1 MHGAR
6 RWIGLALA
14 LAGAV
19 AAFAAIVP
27 AAQADFTT
35 GKCLG
40 SNVTGRGASFA
51 NAAHTAWE
59 TNFQNSFCADVG
71 VFPDLTYDPAGSGA
85 GRRVM
90 GERTAPNAD
99 GSLSRNQVP
108 RYGMTDEPPTPT
120 AVSQMNQGTDAVGDE
135 GTIHVIPGAVGS
147 VVLAVNWPDNCDR
160 ALLPDSAETNPAA
173 ANADPFTDRVRFTRT
188 QAEEIWNGDSAHDEW
203 DEIFPTLA
211 ADADCTGFI
220 TRVVRFDDSGT
231 IVRVQGLARQGQPGA
246 RLGPGLHVRPR
257 HAQLAERGAR
267 AASGLQPDDPAHG
280 AARGAPD
287 QRLLER
293 QRLADGEAERHRR
306 LGRLLRHRDRPLE
319 RPRHHADQRSGVA

>member
-1 MHGAR
+1 MSSSLAMHGAR

-71 VFPDLTYDPAGSGA
+71 IFPDMTYDPAGSGA

-108 RYGMTDEPPTPT
+108 RYGMTDEPPTLT

-135 GTIHVIPGAVGS
+135 GTTHVIPGRDRLGRAGRQLARQLRPRAAAGLRGDQPGGRERGS
-147 VVLAVNWPDNCDR
+147 VHRPR
-160 ALLPDSAETNPAA
+160 ALHAHPGGGDLERRLGPRRVGRDLPEPHLR
-173 ANADPFTDRVRFTRT
+173 PRV
-188 QAEEIWNGDSAHDEW
+188 H
-203 DEIFPTLA
+203 
-211 ADADCTGFI
+211 
-220 TRVVRFDDSGT
+220 RVHHPRRPVRRLGHV
-231 IVRVQGLARQGQPGA
+231 VRVQDLARQGQPDA

-257 HAQLAERGAR
+257 HAQLAERVAR
-267 AASGLQPDDPAHG
+267 SR
-280 AARGAPD
+280 ARTAT
-287 QRLLER
+287 R
-293 QRLADGEAERHRR
+293 
-306 LGRLLRHRDRPLE
+306 
-319 RPRHHADQRSGVA
+319 RPRPRGRWERT